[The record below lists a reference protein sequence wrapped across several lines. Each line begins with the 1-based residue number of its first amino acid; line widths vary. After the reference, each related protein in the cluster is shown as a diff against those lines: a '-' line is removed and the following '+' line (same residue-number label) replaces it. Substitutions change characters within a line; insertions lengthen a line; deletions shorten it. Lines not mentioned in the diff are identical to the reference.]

1 MYACCN
7 TLLIGICAIKFCF
20 TTSPFSQNGLFTLKN
35 TDALDNLIWIKFL
48 RKGEIEKRTGGE
60 REQEMEGERE
70 AEICSPPLPLSLT
83 PIRLQHNSS
92 TQYLRCY
99 QDKAMK

>member
-20 TTSPFSQNGLFTLKN
+20 TTSPFSQNGLFTLEN

-48 RKGEIEKRTGGE
+48 RKDEIEKRTGGE
-60 REQEMEGERE
+60 RESKKWKERE
-70 AEICSPPLPLSLT
+70 RQKYALLPSPSPSPLYACNTIQVPST
-83 PIRLQHNSS
+83 FVAIRIKQ
-92 TQYLRCY
+92 
-99 QDKAMK
+99 